1 MSNSIKIILSIGSN
15 VNQMENV
22 LYAKSLLKCLLDNIH
37 FTEMIW
43 TEPIGIVS
51 DKYVNC
57 MAEAMTAMH
66 LDKLQFELKKIEQL
80 CGRQPEDKERGT
92 VHMDIDILK
101 YGDKRLH
108 LKDWERPYVKQ
119 LMVLL

>member
-1 MSNSIKIILSIGSN
+1 MSNSVKIILSIGSN

-66 LDKLQFELKKIEQL
+66 LDKRQFELKKIEQNPADKVEPKFHEGDWTVSKL
-80 CGRQPEDKERGT
+80 DKKARQISE
-92 VHMDIDILK
+92 VHFDE
-101 YGDKRLH
+101 YNS
-108 LKDWERPYVKQ
+108 Y
-119 LMVLL
+119 